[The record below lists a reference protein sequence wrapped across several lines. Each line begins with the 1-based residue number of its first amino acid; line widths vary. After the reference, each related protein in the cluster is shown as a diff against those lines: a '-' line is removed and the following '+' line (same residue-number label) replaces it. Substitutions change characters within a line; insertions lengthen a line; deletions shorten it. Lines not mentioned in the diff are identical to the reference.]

1 MKKLTAVLFSM
12 SFLLGFICGQL
23 LAVDESSTSS
33 SVCETTVAERSPN
46 SDLSLLSDTSS
57 EEKKTTRFA
66 VSLYSGLGAGN
77 IHTALSFGGAFDYF
91 FKEKMAI
98 EIEGSYSLGGKDKVT
113 IPEVVSFSVTGPGV
127 YIFLAHLLYDL
138 KKIRK
143 FVFYGK
149 VGAGGVGSSSKE
161 VVANPGANL
170 FYNVR
175 YDPVKDFAL
184 SIGGGFRYQRS
195 SHWSIRV
202 DLKQLIVFAE
212 DTSGIFI
219 ALGGVCYS
227 F

>member
-1 MKKLTAVLFSM
+1 MKKLTAVLFAM

-23 LAVDESSTSS
+23 LAADESSTSS
-33 SVCETTVAERSPN
+33 SVSEVTVAERSPN
-46 SDLSLLSDTSS
+46 SVISLISDTSS

-66 VSLYSGLGAGN
+66 VSFYSGLGAGH

-91 FKEKMAI
+91 LKDKMAI
-98 EIEGSYSLGGKDKVT
+98 EIEGSYSMGGKDRVN
-113 IPEVVSFSVTGPGV
+113 IPEVVSFTTKGPGV
-127 YIFLAHLLYDL
+127 YIFLAHLLYDF

-149 VGAGGVGSSSKE
+149 VGTGGVGSSSKE
-161 VVANPGANL
+161 VVANPRADL

-195 SHWSIRV
+195 SHWFIRV

-219 ALGGVCYS
+219 ALGGLCYS

>member
-1 MKKLTAVLFSM
+1 MKKLTLVLFSM
-12 SFLLGFICGQL
+12 SFLLAFICGL
-23 LAVDESSTSS
+23 PLVADESFPSSNIAKTTEAEKSTDPA
-33 SVCETTVAERSPN
+33 TA
-46 SDLSLLSDTSS
+46 LLLDTPS

-66 VSLYSGLGAGN
+66 VSFYSGLGAGN
-77 IHTALSFGGAFDYF
+77 IHTALSFGGAFTYF
-91 FKEKMAI
+91 FKEKLAI
-98 EIEGSYSLGGKDKVT
+98 EIEGGYSLGGKDKVN
-113 IPEVVSFSVTGPGV
+113 IPEVVSFTTKGPGV
-127 YIFLAHLLYDL
+127 YNFLIHLLYDL

-161 VVANPGANL
+161 VVANPRANL

-175 YDPVKDFAL
+175 YDPIKDFAL

-202 DLKQLIVFAE
+202 DLKQMIVFAE

-219 ALGGVCYS
+219 ALGGLCYS

>member
-1 MKKLTAVLFSM
+1 MKKLTLVLLSM
-12 SFLLGFICGQL
+12 GFLLGFICGQL
-23 LAVDESSTSS
+23 LAADESTTSS
-33 SVCETTVAERSPN
+33 SVSETTVAERSPN
-46 SDLSLLSDTSS
+46 SAISLLSDASS

-66 VSLYSGLGAGN
+66 VSFYSGLGAGN

-91 FKEKMAI
+91 LKEKLAV
-98 EIEGSYSLGGKDKVT
+98 EIEGIYSLGGKDKVT
-113 IPEVVSFSVTGPGV
+113 IPEVVSFSVTGPGI
-127 YIFLAHLLYDL
+127 YHFLANLLYDF
-138 KKIRK
+138 KEIKK
-143 FVFYGK
+143 FVIYGK

-161 VVANPGANL
+161 VVVNPRANL

-219 ALGGVCYS
+219 ALGGLCYS